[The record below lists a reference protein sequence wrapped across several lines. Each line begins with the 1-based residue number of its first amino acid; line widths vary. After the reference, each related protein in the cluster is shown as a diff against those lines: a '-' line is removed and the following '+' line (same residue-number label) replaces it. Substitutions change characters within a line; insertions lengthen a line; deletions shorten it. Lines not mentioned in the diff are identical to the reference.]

1 MNPLIKRS
9 LAYPAAVICFAGLAL
24 HSVSVSAK
32 QDITLLM
39 SGDWHATLEPHAA
52 VFHAP
57 EYGDPPIYATRAG
70 GLAKVT
76 TVIKDN
82 YTPGKTIFLTCGD
95 MTHGSAEGLFTVG
108 DAVIK
113 AVNAVDKAIED
124 MGGDGVDAFTPGNW
138 DFGYGPAIFRNRF
151 DIETCTGAPGPQC
164 PPLPPNLRVMAGYE
178 GPDVNNFESNMVIQA
193 NFDAVSINLKNAANG
208 SPILPTYKII
218 DRNNVRVAVIGITAA
233 IVPQQADVFNL
244 GLRFTQG
251 VEELPGVLEEVKA
264 AGVDLIV
271 VQSEL
276 GLAQNIEIARSFRD
290 IDVMY
295 SAHTHETT
303 HGALIA
309 DDDQVTRTTPG
320 AKLSGSDKSRLARG
334 AAIVIETDR
343 DMYVGRLDLQ
353 LAGGK
358 IAKFDWQAIPVGD
371 NVDPDPAVQAV
382 VNEIEHPF
390 TDGLMRHTFLPG
402 GFAPGT
408 CPGMGCRGLQL
419 VKNLDDVVG
428 TTEVLLDRHEVLEGV
443 LNNFIA
449 DAIRAVTSEATLVD
463 ISMTN
468 GFRFGTAVLS
478 ENEVPAGA
486 EFADGRAVGEI
497 TLRDL
502 YTWFPVG
509 PAVNVA
515 DFSGQAIEESL
526 ETILAAVFNRNP
538 FLQRG
543 GWYLGLSNMKQTL
556 DLINRPFSSSS
567 GRIIQTMVGDVPL
580 DPSKRYVFASCYAHG
595 DPLDTVCRTGGGA
608 NHQFFTVSDVD
619 DPVGSVIGLVGPA
632 TPGPVI
638 VPGMPP
644 RVNQVAPD
652 NFLHPVHILQR
663 YLAPPDGSNP
673 VREADHRIE
682 RIVEV
687 NSTDPAE
694 PPAYTSVIDPTFVQP
709 PEGAGPKYF
718 SGKLRH

>member
-1 MNPLIKRS
+1 
-9 LAYPAAVICFAGLAL
+9 
-24 HSVSVSAK
+24 
-32 QDITLLM
+32 M

-57 EYGDPPIYATRAG
+57 EYGDPPTYATKAG

-82 YTPGKTIFLTCGD
+82 YTPGKTVFLTCGD

-113 AVNAVDKAIED
+113 VVNAVDKAIED

-138 DFGYGPAIFRNRF
+138 DFGYGPAVFRNRF
-151 DIETCTGAPGPQC
+151 DIETCPAASPQC
-164 PPLPPNLRVMAGYE
+164 PPLPANLQVMAGYE
-178 GPDVNNFESNMVIQA
+178 GPDANNSESKSVIQA

-208 SPILPTYKII
+208 TPILPTYKII
-218 DRNNVRVAVIGITAA
+218 DRNNVRIGVIGITAS

-251 VEELPGVLEEVKA
+251 VEELPGVLEDVKA
-264 AGVDLIV
+264 EGVDLIV

-276 GLAQNIEIARSFRD
+276 GLAQNIEIARRFKD

-309 DDDQVTRTTPG
+309 DADQVTRTTPG
-320 AKLSGSDKSRLARG
+320 AKLSGSEKSRLARG
-334 AAIVIETDR
+334 AAVVIETDR

-353 LAGGK
+353 LKEGK
-358 IAKFDWQAIPVGD
+358 IKNFDWQAIPVDDDVVADGY
-371 NVDPDPAVQAV
+371 VQAV
-382 VNEIEHPF
+382 VDAIEAPF
-390 TDGLMRHTFLPG
+390 TDVLIRHTFLPG
-402 GFAPGT
+402 GFAPGM
-408 CPGMGCRGLQL
+408 CPGTGCRGLQL
-419 VKNLDDVVG
+419 VADLDSVVG

-449 DAIRAVTSEATLVD
+449 DAIRAETGSD

-478 ENEVPAGA
+478 DDEVGLDTT
-486 EFADGRAVGEI
+486 FADGRDVGEI

-515 DFSGQAIEESL
+515 DFSGQAMVESL

-543 GWYLGLSNMKQTL
+543 GWYLGLSGNMEQTI
-556 DLINRPFSSSS
+556 DLVNRPFSSSS
-567 GRIIQTMVGDVPL
+567 GRIIQTKVDGVPL

-595 DPLDTVCRTGGGA
+595 DPIDTVCRTGGGA
-608 NHQFFTVSDVD
+608 NHQFFTISNVD
-619 DPVGSVIGLVGPA
+619 DPVGSTIGLVAPA

-644 RVNQVAPD
+644 TVNQVAPD

-663 YLAPPDGSNP
+663 YLDTN
-673 VREADHRIE
+673 VVIEANHGTG

-687 NSTDPAE
+687 NSTNPAE
-694 PPAYTSVIDPTFVQP
+694 PPAYTSAIDPTFIQP
-709 PEGAGPKYF
+709 PEGAGPEFF
-718 SGKLRH
+718 SGRIGD